1 MDPGAYADDLSVNVK
16 RGLATRARKGRPP
29 SSPGYGY
36 QREGERERMR
46 WVIEP
51 REAELARR
59 VLREFADN
67 GRSFSGIAKLLN
79 REGVPSRKGACGH
92 RA

>member
-67 GRSFSGIAKLLN
+67 GRSFSGIA
-79 REGVPSRKGACGH
+79 SC
-92 RA
+92 